1 MNVPATVLMTP
12 RIFCLSMLAEN
23 KGMARKVRSTTFVA
37 LIASWYPGFGAS
49 SIPFTLNKLRAK
61 AKKAEAKTSG
71 RKNFNRVLS
80 WKYPLKSLRQMKPK
94 NMRLTMYIQRQISGG
109 ENPSR
114 VAFFI
119 PKTVRV

>member
-1 MNVPATVLMTP
+1 
-12 RIFCLSMLAEN
+12 MLAEN
-23 KGMARKVRSTTFVA
+23 KGMARKVRITTFVA

-61 AKKAEAKTSG
+61 AKEAQAKTTG
-71 RKNFNRVLS
+71 KKNFNRVLS
-80 WKYPLKSLRQMKPK
+80 WKYPLKSLRQIKPK

-114 VAFFI
+114 VAFFV